1 MTACGWHLP
10 GWMFRGVCEQLLHR
24 ARWQLKEKVGAQE
37 KKVPGGMFL
46 SPGRSCQIRDGLGGR
61 AGVGTAGQDQTL
73 TIGLVSFVE
82 GLMIDID

>member
-1 MTACGWHLP
+1 M
-10 GWMFRGVCEQLLHR
+10 
-24 ARWQLKEKVGAQE
+24 WQCAAGITWLDVSGSVWTVATQGTLAIKRKVGAQ

-61 AGVGTAGQDQTL
+61 AGVGTAGPDQTL
-73 TIGLVSFVE
+73 TIALVSFVE